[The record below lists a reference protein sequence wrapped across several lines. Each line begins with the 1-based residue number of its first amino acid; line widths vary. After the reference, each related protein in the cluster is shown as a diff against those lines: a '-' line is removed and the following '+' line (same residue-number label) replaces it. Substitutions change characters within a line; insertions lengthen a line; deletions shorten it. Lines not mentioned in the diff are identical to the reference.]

1 VQIIYGYK
9 AVHEDLGPLVMT
21 IGTFDGLH
29 VGHRAIIE
37 QVVERARKR
46 GCRSL
51 VYSFYP
57 PPWRV
62 LGRGKHP
69 YLILTLRDKIDL
81 LAGMGV
87 DVLVTEEFDPELQKM
102 LHTDFAA
109 GVLRDLIG
117 PAEIHVG
124 YDFRF
129 GLDRLGD
136 ARYLKRFFADSATE
150 VRPHGAVRI
159 DGGIVGCSLIRQL
172 VREGRVREAAP
183 LLGRWHFVRGA
194 VVRGRGRGSTIG
206 VPTANIA
213 PRTELLP
220 PPGVYAVQMRV
231 GRDPTP
237 LPGVANLGFRPTF
250 AETDFSIEVHLFDFD
265 GDLYGE
271 RVRLAFVDRVRDEQK
286 FDSADALVAR
296 IRADID
302 HARRMLPF
310 GDPAPGALTWDPS
323 VSPRRNAPDPG
334 VSPRRNTLDPKP

>member
-1 VQIIYGYK
+1 MQIIYGYK
-9 AVHEDLGPLVMT
+9 AIEEPPGPLVMT

-37 QVVERARKR
+37 RVVDRARNN

-69 YLILTLRDKIDL
+69 YLILTLKDKIDL
-81 LAGMGV
+81 LSELGV

-109 GVLRDLIG
+109 AVLRDLLD

-136 ARYLKRFFADSATE
+136 ARFLDRFFADSHTQ

-159 DGGIVGCSLIRQL
+159 DGGIVGCSLIREL
-172 VREGRVREAAP
+172 VRGGRVREAAP

-194 VVRGRGRGSTIG
+194 VVRGRGRGTTIG

-220 PPGVYAVQMRV
+220 PPGVYAVELRV
-231 GRDPTP
+231 GSEAIRR
-237 LPGVANLGFRPTF
+237 PGVANLGFRPTF
-250 AETDFSIEVHLFDFD
+250 SETDFSIEVHLFDFD

-271 RVRLAFVDRVRDEQK
+271 RVRVAFVERVRDEQK
-286 FDSADALVAR
+286 FDSAEALVAR
-296 IRADID
+296 IRADI
-302 HARRMLPF
+302 AQVRGLLPF
-310 GDPAPGALTWDPS
+310 RDPPPGELTWDP
-323 VSPRRNAPDPG
+323 
-334 VSPRRNTLDPKP
+334 KP